1 MQGNNLFE
9 YAIIRIVPRVER
21 EEFMNVGVILY
32 CAGQKFLKAIYE
44 LDEEKLGAFSNDLD
58 IEEIK
63 EYLQSLC
70 AIAKGGDDAGPI
82 GKLSIA
88 DRFRW
93 LSATRSTVVQT
104 SKTHPGLCK
113 DADEMLKQLFEEMV
127 L

>member
-32 CAGQKFLKAIYE
+32 CAGQKFLQAIYE

-70 AIAKGGDDAGPI
+70 AIAKGGNVAGPI
-82 GKLSIA
+82 GKLPIA

-104 SKTHPGLCK
+104 SKPHPGLCN
-113 DADEMLKQLFEEMV
+113 DADEMLQQLFEDLV

>member
-32 CAGQKFLKAIYE
+32 CAGQKFLQAIYE

-82 GKLSIA
+82 GKLPIA

-113 DADEMLKQLFEEMV
+113 DAGEMLKQLFEEMV

>member
-9 YAIIRIVPRVER
+9 YAIMRIVPRVER

-32 CAGQKFLKAIYE
+32 CAGQKFLQAIYE

-70 AIAKGGDDAGPI
+70 AIAKGGNVAGPI
-82 GKLSIA
+82 GKLPIA

-104 SKTHPGLCK
+104 SKTHPGLCN